1 MNRAILILHL
11 HPSRDAFLYI
21 LHIVHLTNKPLHTS
35 HCTHVNKKN
44 TILSTSII
52 GKVFYSWKTVMVT
65 SRVTASWGGIVGEER
80 VTDKVSCNEIARCTE
95 NEPGNHNT
103 IFTLPVTLNL
113 FILHI
118 VHMTNKKITILSTS
132 IICFFLI
139 DLQSQF
145 ISRRVYT
152 VTTTRYCYPD
162 NNTNTWVISVME
174 RESCSIWIARCTT
187 GISFR

>member
-1 MNRAILILHL
+1 MLFSIY
-11 HPSRDAFLYI
+11 STLYTWPTSFSVR
-21 LHIVHLTNKPLHTS
+21 LIVHMT
-35 HCTHVNKKN
+35 NKKN

-80 VTDKVSCNEIARCTE
+80 VTGRVYCNEIARCTE

-174 RESCSIWIARCTT
+174 RESCSIWIARCTI